1 MGGMSSSSDDCRGW
15 ASVYS
20 SSSSD
25 ESGNLMSPKEVT
37 GLFIAEDG
45 TEACWEV
52 ELRGEEKVLLALG
65 STSLTR
71 ASLSRWCSMSM

>member
-20 SSSSD
+20 SSSSE

-52 ELRGEEKVLLALG
+52 EEPEKSQEGRRQVLIM
-65 STSLTR
+65 TLTQQIFR
-71 ASLSRWCSMSM
+71 VN